1 MIDWSPASLSQSLS
15 LINPLVSR
23 VLLFGN
29 VSSLILVTY
38 FSLSVSQSH
47 QPSCTP
53 CLVVWKRFFSDIGH
67 LLLSLSL
74 SVSSTL
80 LYPVSCCLETFLPWY
95 WSPTSL
101 SQSLS
106 LINPLVSRVLLFG
119 NVSSL
124 ILVTYF
130 SLSVS
135 QSHQPSCTPC
145 LVVWKRFFPDIGHL
159 LLSLSLSVSSTL
171 LYPVSCCLETFL
183 PWYWSPTSLSQS
195 LSLIN
200 PLVPRV
206 LLFGNVSSL
215 ILVTYFSLSLSLS
228 VSSTLLY
235 PVSCCLETFLP
246 WYWSPTSL
254 SQSLSLINP
263 LVPRVLLVE
272 NVSSL
277 ILVTYFCLSLSLSV
291 SSTLL
296 YPVSCCWE
304 TFLPWYWSPTSLSLS
319 QSLSLINPLVPGV
332 LLLGNVSSLILVTY
346 FSLSLSV
353 SQSHQPSCTPCLV
366 VGKRFFPDIGHLL
379 LSLSLSLSVSS
390 TLL

>member
-1 MIDWSPASLSQSLS
+1 M
-15 LINPLVSR
+15 
-23 VLLFGN
+23 
-29 VSSLILVTY
+29 
-38 FSLSVSQSH
+38 
-47 QPSCTP
+47 
-53 CLVVWKRFFSDIGH
+53 
-67 LLLSLSL
+67 
-74 SVSSTL
+74 
-80 LYPVSCCLETFLPWY
+80 SCCWETFLPWY

-106 LINPLVSRVLLFG
+106 LINPLVARVLLLG

-130 SLSVS
+130 SLSLSVS
-135 QSHQPSCTPC
+135 QSHQPSCSPC
-145 LVVWKRFFPDIGHL
+145 LVVGKRFFPDIGHL
-159 LLSLSLSVSSTL
+159 LLSLSLSVSQSHQPSCSPCLVVGKHFFPDIGHL
-171 LYPVSCCLETFL
+171 L
-183 PWYWSPTSLSQS
+183 LS
-195 LSLIN
+195 
-200 PLVPRV
+200 
-206 LLFGNVSSL
+206 
-215 ILVTYFSLSLSLS
+215 
-228 VSSTLLY
+228 
-235 PVSCCLETFLP
+235 
-246 WYWSPTSL
+246 
-254 SQSLSLINP
+254 
-263 LVPRVLLVE
+263 
-272 NVSSL
+272 
-277 ILVTYFCLSLSLSV
+277 LSLSLSV

-319 QSLSLINPLVPGV
+319 QSLSLINPLVARVLLLGNVSSLILVTYFSLSVSQSLSLINPLVPRVLLLGNVSSLILVTYFSLSLSVSQSHQPSCSPCLVVGKRFFPDIGHLLLSLSQSLSLINPLVARV

>member
-1 MIDWSPASLSQSLS
+1 M
-15 LINPLVSR
+15 
-23 VLLFGN
+23 
-29 VSSLILVTY
+29 
-38 FSLSVSQSH
+38 
-47 QPSCTP
+47 
-53 CLVVWKRFFSDIGH
+53 
-67 LLLSLSL
+67 
-74 SVSSTL
+74 
-80 LYPVSCCLETFLPWY
+80 SCCWETFLPWY

-101 SQSLS
+101 S
-106 LINPLVSRVLLFG
+106 
-119 NVSSL
+119 
-124 ILVTYF
+124 
-130 SLSVS
+130 LSVS
-135 QSHQPSCTPC
+135 QSHQPSCSPC
-145 LVVWKRFFPDIGHL
+145 LVVGKRFFPNIGHL
-159 LLSLSLSVSSTL
+159 LL
-171 LYPVSCCLETFL
+171 
-183 PWYWSPTSLSQS
+183 SLSQS

-206 LLFGNVSSL
+206 LMLGNVSSL

-235 PVSCCLETFLP
+235 PVSCCWETFLP

-263 LVPRVLLVE
+263 LVPRVLLLG

-277 ILVTYFCLSLSLSV
+277 ILVTYFSLSLSVSSTLLYPVSCCWETFLPWYWSPTSLFQSLSLINPLVARVLLLGNVSSLILVTYFSLSVSQSLSLINPLVARVLLLGNVSSLILVTYFSLSLSVSQSHQPSCSPCLVLGKRFFPDIGHLLLSLSLSLSV

-319 QSLSLINPLVPGV
+319 QSLSLLNPLVARV